1 MDSECPHL
9 SSLLK
14 WEWTLNKRTEVENMD
29 GSKREIW
36 DFKFMVKYNLWK
48 DVLPDS
54 KDSVAEV
61 LVELWVPAE

>member
-1 MDSECPHL
+1 
-9 SSLLK
+9 
-14 WEWTLNKRTEVENMD
+14 MD